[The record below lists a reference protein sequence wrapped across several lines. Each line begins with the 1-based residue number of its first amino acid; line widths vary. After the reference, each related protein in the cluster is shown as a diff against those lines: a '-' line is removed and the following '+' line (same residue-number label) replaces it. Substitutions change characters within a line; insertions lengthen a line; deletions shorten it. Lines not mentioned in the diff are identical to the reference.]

1 MILTKL
7 DVSYFKLS
15 VDFLLTETVARFPP
29 EQANSLDII
38 FHVAGSRPKGNG
50 SSNAC
55 FGSIGESARE
65 RLSDVDRLSH
75 YQEEPSD
82 EKNYRH
88 ERDRNEAQNTVPND

>member
-1 MILTKL
+1 MWPGADLKATEVLTP
-7 DVSYFKLS
+7 VS
-15 VDFLLTETVARFPP
+15 VP
-29 EQANSLDII
+29 
-38 FHVAGSRPKGNG
+38 
-50 SSNAC
+50 
-55 FGSIGESARE
+55 IGESARE